1 MLQCPN
7 IGNLPKATITLVSN
21 PIFAYYLVVF
31 QLETRLRLTMEFWN
45 QLPSLLKVFW
55 GIALPISL
63 LFIIQTV
70 LTFFGADA
78 TDGTDADFDGNLVDG
93 EGPLQLFSLR
103 NLIHFLLGFSWGGLS
118 LFSSISS
125 PFLLIFVSIAIGIL
139 FVLVFF
145 IVARKVAQLAQDNT
159 FKIQSCIGMTASV
172 YLTIPGQMSG
182 TGKVNLSVK
191 GSYKELDA
199 MTSQDSIPTGNVV
212 VITQVNGESIVIVQ
226 KMLS

>member
-1 MLQCPN
+1 
-7 IGNLPKATITLVSN
+7 
-21 PIFAYYLVVF
+21 
-31 QLETRLRLTMEFWN
+31 MEFWN

-55 GIALPISL
+55 GIAIPTSL

-78 TDGTDADFDGNLVDG
+78 KDGIDADFEGNLDDG
-93 EGPLQLFSLR
+93 DSPLQLFSLR
-103 NLIHFLLGFSWGGLS
+103 NLIHFMLGFSWGGLS
-118 LFSSISS
+118 LFSSITS
-125 PFLLIFVSIAIGIL
+125 PVLLILISIVIGII

-159 FKIQSCIGMTASV
+159 FKIQSCIGMTANV
-172 YLTIPGQMSG
+172 YLTIPGHMSG

-199 MTSQDSIPTGNVV
+199 MTNQDSIPTGTVV
-212 VITQVNGESIVIVQ
+212 SITQVNGESIVIVQ
-226 KMLS
+226 RMLS